1 MSEADARFD
10 RIYRRYQPRVLSY
23 CLRRTTM
30 PDASDATA
38 EVFAIAWRRRADMPT
53 GDGALPWLY
62 GVAKRVLGHQWRGV
76 RRRLDLTRKVGE
88 SVTPSS
94 LSPEDVIVEREDY
107 VHVRQAL
114 NGLKSI
120 DREVLMLSAWEG
132 LSHAEIAETLGVS
145 LVAVDK
151 RLVRAKQR
159 LARQF
164 HLVTDRRYSSVKAR
178 QRWGGR

>member
-1 MSEADARFD
+1 M
-10 RIYRRYQPRVLSY
+10 
-23 CLRRTTM
+23 
-30 PDASDATA
+30 
-38 EVFAIAWRRRADMPT
+38 
-53 GDGALPWLY
+53 
-62 GVAKRVLGHQWRGV
+62 
-76 RRRLDLTRKVGE
+76 
-88 SVTPSS
+88 
-94 LSPEDVIVEREDY
+94 IVEREDY